1 MIIKIKDEYPRI
13 WGTLSL
19 AMKAG
24 ALAVGEGRARDAI
37 RMGKASLIILS
48 GDASANTEK
57 RFSDM
62 GSFRNLPVLS
72 IADRFAL
79 GRAIGRE
86 FAVVTAVCNQGFAD
100 SIMKILLAD
109 DLK

>member
-1 MIIKIKDEYPRI
+1 MIIKIKDENPRV

-24 ALAVGEGRARDAI
+24 ALAVGEGKARDAI
-37 RMGKASLIILS
+37 RAEKASLIILS

-57 RFSDM
+57 RFLDM
-62 GSFRNLPVLS
+62 ANFRNLPILS
-72 IADRFAL
+72 FADRYAL

-86 FAVVTAVCNQGFAD
+86 FAVVAAVCNRGFSD
-100 SIMKILLAD
+100 NIMKILLTD